1 MNRLMKSVLLLAA
14 ALLVS
19 PLANAQPM
27 PGPHPAYLHALTDLR
42 HARAHLE
49 RPANV
54 KMTVAWDENV
64 AVREIDAAIKE
75 IKDAAID
82 DGKNLGDHP
91 MVDAHM
97 EWGGRLHKSVE
108 LLRAARRDVEGDE
121 DNGFAHGLRRRA
133 FEHIDAAIRFTEQ
146 AIAQNH
152 Y

>member
-1 MNRLMKSVLLLAA
+1 MNRLMKSVLLFGV

-19 PLANAQPM
+19 PVAKAQM

-54 KMTVAWDENV
+54 KMSVAWDENV

-75 IKDAAID
+75 IRDASID
-82 DGKNLGDHP
+82 DGKPLGDHP
-91 MVDAHM
+91 LVDAHM
-97 EWGGRLHKSVE
+97 EWGGRLHKAVE

-121 DNGFAHGLRRRA
+121 DNGFARGLRRRA